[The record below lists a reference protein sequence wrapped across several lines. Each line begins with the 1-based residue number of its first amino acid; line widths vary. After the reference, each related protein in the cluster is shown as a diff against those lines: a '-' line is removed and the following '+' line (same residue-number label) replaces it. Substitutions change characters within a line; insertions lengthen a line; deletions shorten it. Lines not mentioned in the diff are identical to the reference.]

1 MPSFDIVSQLNK
13 HEVDNAVQQAAKE
26 VAQRFDFRGTN
37 TEFDQTEEGVMLRSD
52 SEGRLEAALTVLQDK
67 FVKRKV
73 SLKAM
78 DVQEPE
84 RGSKG
89 AVKQLI
95 KLKEGIDQD
104 TAKKIVA
111 YIKASKAKVQASMQA
126 EQVRVSGKKRDD
138 LQEVIT
144 LLKAQDFG
152 VDMQYINFRD

>member
-13 HEVDNAVQQAAKE
+13 HEVDNAVQQASKE

-37 TEFDQTEEGVMLRSD
+37 TEFEQTEHGLMLRSD

-73 SLKAM
+73 SLKSL
-78 DVQEPE
+78 DIQKPEP
-84 RGSKG
+84 GSKG

-111 YIKASKAKVQASMQA
+111 FIKSSKAKVQASMQA

-138 LQEVIT
+138 LQEVIA

-152 VDMQYINFRD
+152 LDMQYINFRD